1 MVTLQ
6 YVGIVHP
13 VQSDAVTVNLL
24 LETKRPRQDAKEDF
38 NVFKN
43 MIEDELESI
52 EEKLSKEGVKLS
64 NIIKRIS
71 NDYSSLEQR
80 DQEIVQNAVHFM
92 PF

>member
-1 MVTLQ
+1 
-6 YVGIVHP
+6 
-13 VQSDAVTVNLL
+13 
-24 LETKRPRQDAKEDF
+24 
-38 NVFKN
+38 

-80 DQEIVQNAVHFM
+80 DQEIVQSTGSRAKYTIFGRYIM
-92 PF
+92 TLGDRMLSRILR

>member
-1 MVTLQ
+1 
-6 YVGIVHP
+6 
-13 VQSDAVTVNLL
+13 
-24 LETKRPRQDAKEDF
+24 
-38 NVFKN
+38 

-80 DQEIVQNAVHFM
+80 DQEIVQNTAHFM
-92 PF
+92 LF

>member
-1 MVTLQ
+1 
-6 YVGIVHP
+6 
-13 VQSDAVTVNLL
+13 
-24 LETKRPRQDAKEDF
+24 
-38 NVFKN
+38 